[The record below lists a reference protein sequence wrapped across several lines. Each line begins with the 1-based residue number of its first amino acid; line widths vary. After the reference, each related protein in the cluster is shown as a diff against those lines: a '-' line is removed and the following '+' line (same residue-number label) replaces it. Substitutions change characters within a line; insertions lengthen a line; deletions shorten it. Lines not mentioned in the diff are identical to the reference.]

1 MKEIVV
7 ISGKGGTGKT
17 SLTAALATL
26 AAKGGTAV
34 FADCDV
40 DAADLH
46 LVFSP
51 KIRERNEFISGHVAR
66 VDPKKCL
73 SSGEEGSCAKCID
86 FCRFGAIKHS
96 YTSGCEVDEG
106 SCEGCGVCVRFCPTR
121 AIEFL
126 DRRCG
131 EWYVSD
137 TRFGTLVHA
146 ALDTRAENSGKLV
159 TTVRKEAKR
168 IAEELKADW
177 IIVDGSPGT
186 GCPVIASITGADAVV
201 IVTEPTLSGQHDL
214 ERVASLAR
222 HFDIPFSVI
231 VNKADINRTMAE
243 AIESW
248 CKRNDVPF
256 LGNIP
261 YDTAFTKAQIRGMS
275 LLEYCEAPD
284 GAHDMREYAIA
295 DAIGK
300 IWERICQL
308 KR

>member
-1 MKEIVV
+1 MKEIVI

-17 SLTAALATL
+17 SLTASFATL
-26 AAKGGTAV
+26 AAKRGKAV

-51 KIRERNEFISGHVAR
+51 NILERNEFISGHVAR

-73 SSGEEGSCAKCID
+73 SSGEDGSCSKCIEL
-86 FCRFGAIKHS
+86 CRFGAIKHS
-96 YTSGCEVDEG
+96 FKTGCEVDDG
-106 SCEGCGVCVRFCPTR
+106 SCEGCGVCVRFCPT
-121 AIEFL
+121 AGIDFV

-159 TTVRKEAKR
+159 TTVRKTARR
-168 IAEELKADW
+168 IAEEQKADW
-177 IIVDGSPGT
+177 VIVDGSPGT

-201 IVTEPTLSGQHDL
+201 IVTEPTMSGQHDL

-222 HFDIPFSVI
+222 HFSIPFSVV
-231 VNKADINRTMAE
+231 VNKFDINQTMAE
-243 AIESW
+243 ATESW
-248 CKRNDVPF
+248 CVRNDVPF
-256 LGNIP
+256 LGMIP
-261 YDTAFTKAQIRGMS
+261 YDSAVTKAQIEGKS
-275 LLEYCEAPD
+275 VIEYCDTSEHNISGILA
-284 GAHDMREYAIA
+284 G
-295 DAIGK
+295 
-300 IWERICQL
+300 IWEKICQL

>member
-17 SLTAALATL
+17 SLTAAFASLASK
-26 AAKGGTAV
+26 KGKAV

-46 LVFSP
+46 LVLAP
-51 KIRERNEFISGHVAR
+51 NVMVRNEFVSGHVAH
-66 VDPKKCL
+66 VNPKKCL
-73 SSGEEGSCAKCID
+73 SSGEDDSCSKCIEL
-86 FCRFGAIKHS
+86 CRFDAISHS
-96 YTSGCEVDEG
+96 FRTGCEIDEG
-106 SCEGCGVCVRFCPTR
+106 ACEGCGVCVRFCPVK
-121 AIEFL
+121 AISFD

-168 IAEELKADW
+168 LAIEQNADW

-186 GCPVIASITGADAVV
+186 GCPVIASITGANEVV

-222 HFDIPFSVI
+222 HFAIPFSVV
-231 VNKADINRTMAE
+231 VNKADINQSIADSVRD
-243 AIESW
+243 W
-248 CKRNDVPF
+248 CTRNEVPF
-256 LGNIP
+256 LGMIQ
-261 YDTAFTKAQIRGMS
+261 YDNVVTKAQIKGQTIIEFES
-275 LLEYCEAPD
+275 TLS
-284 GAHDMREYAIA
+284 GADSNKPKVSGAIA
-295 DAIGK
+295 E
-300 IWERICQL
+300 IWEKISQ
-308 KR
+308 

>member
-1 MKEIVV
+1 MKEIVI

-17 SLTAALATL
+17 SLTAAFATL
-26 AAKGGTAV
+26 ASRQGKAV

-51 KIRERNEFISGHVAR
+51 EIRERHEFISGHAAR

-73 SSGEEGSCAKCID
+73 SSGEEGSCSKCIEL
-86 FCRFGAIKHS
+86 CRFDAIKHS
-96 YTSGCEVDEG
+96 FKSGCEIDEG
-106 SCEGCGVCVRFCPTR
+106 SCEGCGVCVKFCPVK
-121 AIEFL
+121 AIQFA

-137 TRFGTLVHA
+137 TRFGPLVHA

-222 HFDIPFSVI
+222 HFTIPFSVI

-243 AIESW
+243 ATESW
-248 CKRNDVPF
+248 CVRNGVPF
-256 LGNIP
+256 LGMIP
-261 YDTAFTKAQIRGMS
+261 YDRAVTKAQIGGKS
-275 LLEYCEAPD
+275 VIEYCDTSERNISGILA
-284 GAHDMREYAIA
+284 G
-295 DAIGK
+295 
-300 IWERICQL
+300 IWEKICQS

>member
-17 SLTAALATL
+17 SLTAAFATF
-26 AAKGGTAV
+26 AAKQGKAV

-51 KIRERNEFISGHVAR
+51 RIRERNDFISGHVAR
-66 VDPKKCL
+66 VDPKQCL
-73 SSGEEGSCAKCID
+73 SSGEDGSCSKCIEL
-86 FCRFGAIKHS
+86 CRFGAIKHS
-96 YTSGCEVDEG
+96 FKTGCEIDEG
-106 SCEGCGVCVRFCPTR
+106 SCEGCGVCVRFCPVK
-121 AIEFL
+121 AIQFA

-159 TTVRKEAKR
+159 TTVRKTARR
-168 IAEELKADW
+168 IAEEQKADW
-177 IIVDGSPGT
+177 VIVDGSPGT

-201 IVTEPTLSGQHDL
+201 IVTEPTISGQHDL

-222 HFDIPFSVI
+222 HFTIPFSVI

-243 AIESW
+243 ATASW
-248 CKRNDVPF
+248 CVRNGVPF
-256 LGNIP
+256 LGMIP
-261 YDTAFTKAQIRGMS
+261 YDRAVTKAQIEGKS
-275 LLEYCEAPD
+275 VIEYGDTSEHNISGILA
-284 GAHDMREYAIA
+284 G
-295 DAIGK
+295 
-300 IWERICQL
+300 IWEKICQS

>member
-1 MKEIVV
+1 MKEIVI

-17 SLTAALATL
+17 SLTAAFATL
-26 AAKGGTAV
+26 AAKRGKAV

-46 LVFSP
+46 LVFAP
-51 KIRERNEFISGHVAR
+51 EIRERHEFISGHVAR

-73 SSGEEGSCAKCID
+73 SSGDEESCSKCIEL
-86 FCRFGAIKHS
+86 CRFGAIKHS
-96 YTSGCEVDEG
+96 YKTGCEVDEG
-106 SCEGCGVCVRFCPTR
+106 SCEGCGVCVRFCPTSG
-121 AIEFL
+121 IDFI

-137 TRFGTLVHA
+137 TRLGTLVHA

-168 IAEELKADW
+168 VAEGQGADL

-201 IVTEPTLSGQHDL
+201 IVTEPTMSGQHDL

-222 HFDIPFSVI
+222 HFAIPFSVI
-231 VNKADINRTMAE
+231 VNKADINKTMAD
-243 AIESW
+243 ATESW
-248 CKRNDVPF
+248 CARNGVPF
-256 LGNIP
+256 LGMIP
-261 YDTAFTKAQIRGMS
+261 YDRAVTKAQIEGKSVIEHQIKCGVDKTGNRDVS
-275 LLEYCEAPD
+275 QLIAKAWDLLC
-284 GAHDMREYAIA
+284 
-295 DAIGK
+295 
-300 IWERICQL
+300 
-308 KR
+308 

>member
-1 MKEIVV
+1 MKEIVI

-17 SLTAALATL
+17 SLTAAFATL
-26 AAKGGTAV
+26 AAKRGKAV

-46 LVFSP
+46 LVFAP
-51 KIRERNEFISGHVAR
+51 EIRERHEFISGHVAR

-73 SSGEEGSCAKCID
+73 SSGDEESCSKCIEL
-86 FCRFGAIKHS
+86 CRFGAIKHS
-96 YTSGCEVDEG
+96 YKTGCEVDEG
-106 SCEGCGVCVRFCPTR
+106 SCEGCGVCVRFCPTSG
-121 AIEFL
+121 IDFI

-137 TRFGTLVHA
+137 TRLGTLVHA

-168 IAEELKADW
+168 VAEGQGADW

-201 IVTEPTLSGQHDL
+201 IVTEPTMSGQHDL

-222 HFDIPFSVI
+222 HFAIPFSVI
-231 VNKADINRTMAE
+231 VNKADINKTMAD
-243 AIESW
+243 ATESW
-248 CKRNDVPF
+248 CARNGVPF
-256 LGNIP
+256 LGMIP
-261 YDTAFTKAQIRGMS
+261 YDRAVTKAQIEGKSVIEHQIKCGVDKTGNRDVS
-275 LLEYCEAPD
+275 QLIAKAWDLLC
-284 GAHDMREYAIA
+284 
-295 DAIGK
+295 
-300 IWERICQL
+300 
-308 KR
+308 